1 MTFVTDGR
9 EMGTKWILSE
19 NCLLVCIVAM
29 FGLTRT
35 ESMPSSFRAL
45 RHWLPE

>member
-1 MTFVTDGR
+1 MSLVSDSPD
-9 EMGTKWILSE
+9 MGMKWILLE
-19 NCLLVCIVAM
+19 NWGLVCIVAM

-35 ESMPSSFRAL
+35 DSMPSSFRAL